1 MLLTCCFLLFIEK
14 AGCDGMEAHSRKSTS
29 PEQGSTLR
37 DLLTS
42 TAGKLRLG
50 ATGGAFAP
58 VYNLS
63 EQVRYI
69 DRLVNKRVQDDDIY
83 K

>member
-1 MLLTCCFLLFIEK
+1 MLFPLINLEK
-14 AGCDGMEAHSRKSTS
+14 AGCDGMEAHSGKSMS

-50 ATGGAFAP
+50 STGGAFAP

-69 DRLVNKRVQDDDIY
+69 QTHKY
-83 K
+83 KNIR

>member
-1 MLLTCCFLLFIEK
+1 MYFLKKTHQICFNMYPEK
-14 AGCDGMEAHSRKSTS
+14 AECDSRKSVS

-50 ATGGAFAP
+50 SAGGAFAP
-58 VYNLS
+58 VFNMS
-63 EQVRYI
+63 EQV
-69 DRLVNKRVQDDDIY
+69 
-83 K
+83 